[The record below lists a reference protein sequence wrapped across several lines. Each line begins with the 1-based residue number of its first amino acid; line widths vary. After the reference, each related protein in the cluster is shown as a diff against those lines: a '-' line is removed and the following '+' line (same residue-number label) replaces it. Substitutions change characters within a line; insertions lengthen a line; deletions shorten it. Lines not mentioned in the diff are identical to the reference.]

1 MLEQQNW
8 GTSICSRRI
17 NKKSSKMQSGQGYIN
32 KHFLV
37 EAVVDEKA
45 VGHPDAMRLHGV
57 RRSIVIVSDLGCK
70 ETN

>member
-1 MLEQQNW
+1 
-8 GTSICSRRI
+8 
-17 NKKSSKMQSGQGYIN
+17 MQSGQGYIN